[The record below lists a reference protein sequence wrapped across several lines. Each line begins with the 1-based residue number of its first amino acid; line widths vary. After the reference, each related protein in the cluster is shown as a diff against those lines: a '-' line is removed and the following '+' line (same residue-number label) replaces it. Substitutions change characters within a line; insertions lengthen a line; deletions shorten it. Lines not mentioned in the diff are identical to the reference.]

1 MTHLL
6 TPAERLERARGIRR
20 YALKLLGYYLLIAA
34 VACPVG
40 LVRWLG
46 DKAEDFLSWLDLPA
60 YRMRSAQEE
69 LRRELV
75 RDNRR
80 RARAENPDVELP

>member
-1 MTHLL
+1 MIAML
-6 TPAERLERARGIRR
+6 TYAERLTRVRRIRR
-20 YALKLLGYYLLIAA
+20 YALKLLGYYVILLPMTLPLSLLAWIGERAEA
-34 VACPVG
+34 VFEWV
-40 LVRWLG
+40 
-46 DKAEDFLSWLDLPA
+46 DLPA

-80 RARAENPDVELP
+80 RQRMKDGYEE